1 LFTYRLLA
9 LFSGPENDGY
19 LDRNG
24 FRGHHRISTM
34 MTFWFAERVMSQT
47 VLAPVQTKILE
58 VPVSQPEVA
67 RRSCRGAEILVRGL
81 IKNGVDKIFGL
92 PGGAVLHIYDE
103 LWRFRDEI
111 THYLVR
117 HEQGAVH
124 AAEGYARATGKV
136 GVALV
141 TSGPGATNA
150 VTGIATAYMDSI
162 PLVVITG
169 QVPSTMIGTDA
180 FQEVDTF
187 GVTLPIVK
195 HSYLVRDVRDLEAI
209 IDEAFAI
216 ARSGKPGPVVIDVPK
231 DITGQICNE
240 SRKLHDDF
248 LFDETPE
255 FLDRS
260 KIETVVEKLLGAKRP
275 VFYVGGGIVTGDA
288 ADELMQV
295 VEKLAVPVTPTLM
308 GLGGFPTAH
317 PQSLGML
324 GMHGTYSANTA
335 IAECDLLF
343 AVGVRF
349 DDRVTGKLATF
360 APNAEIIHI
369 DIDPA
374 NIGKNKNPHLSVVA
388 DAKTALQ
395 TIRKVLDETDA
406 AVLEASRVSRSEWW
420 QRIEEWKDS
429 VPLVC
434 ERSETEIKPQMLIE
448 ELHRVT
454 NGDAVIVTDVGQHQM
469 WAAQF
474 YPVKYARQFLTSG
487 GLGTMGFGLP
497 AAMGAQLACPEK
509 QVVAVVGDGGFQMT
523 NQEIITAIQ
532 YGIPLKVVI
541 MNNGYLGM
549 VRQWQEMFYDR
560 AYSEVDLSVS
570 PDFVKLA
577 EAYGALGLRAEKPG
591 ELTEVLERGLN
602 FAGVAIMDIVV
613 SKEENVF
620 PIVPAGGNARD
631 MILK

>member
-1 LFTYRLLA
+1 MAREYKKAVVTGAAANPAAAVKDLA
-9 LFSGPENDGY
+9 ADEDVSKP
-19 LDRNG
+19 
-24 FRGHHRISTM
+24 
-34 MTFWFAERVMSQT
+34 
-47 VLAPVQTKILE
+47 AP
-58 VPVSQPEVA
+58 
-67 RRSCRGAEILVRGL
+67 RGAEILVRGL
-81 IKNGVDKIFGL
+81 IKNGVDTVFGL

-103 LWRFRDEI
+103 IWRFREEI

-124 AAEGYARATGKV
+124 AAEGYARATGKT

-195 HSYLVRDVRDLEAI
+195 HSYLVKDVRDLEAI
-209 IDEAFAI
+209 IDEAFQI
-216 ARSGKPGPVVIDVPK
+216 AKSGKPGPVVIDVPK
-231 DITGQICNE
+231 DITAHLC
-240 SRKLHDDF
+240 
-248 LFDETPE
+248 ETP
-255 FLDRS
+255 R
-260 KIETVVEKLLGAKRP
+260 KIHAEYLFTDEETPVDEDALRAVVEKLINARQP
-275 VFYVGGGIVTGDA
+275 VFYVGGGIVTADA
-288 ADELMQV
+288 ADELMRV
-295 VEKLAVPVTPTLM
+295 VETLQVPVTPTLM

-317 PQSLGML
+317 NLSLGML
-324 GMHGTYSANTA
+324 GMHGTYAANMA
-335 IAECDLLF
+335 VSESDLLV

-369 DIDPA
+369 DIDPS
-374 NIGKNKNPHLSVVA
+374 NIGKIKKPHVSLVA
-388 DAKTALQ
+388 DAKTALKE
-395 TIRKVLDETDA
+395 IAEKLETSNQPEIEKGKAKRAD
-406 AVLEASRVSRSEWW
+406 WW
-420 QRIEEWKDS
+420 IKLKGWRDS
-429 VPLVC
+429 VPFSC
-434 ERSETEIKPQMLIE
+434 EYSATEIKPQQLIE
-448 ELHRVT
+448 ELYRVT

-474 YPVKYARQFLTSG
+474 YPFKSARQWLTSG

-497 AAMGAQLACPEK
+497 AAMGAQLACPER

-532 YGIPLKVVI
+532 YRIPLKVII

-549 VRQWQEMFYDR
+549 VRQWQEMFYER

-577 EAYGALGLRAEKPG
+577 EAYGAKGLRAEKP
-591 ELTEVLERGLN
+591 EDLRRVLEEGLN
-602 FAGVAIMDIVV
+602 YEGVAIMDIVV

-620 PIVPAGGNARD
+620 PIIPAGQDTRN